1 MLGKRILISAVC
13 LLAMQGAMAQVDG
26 VTGASVQT
34 AGTSC
39 SKDKKVCCKTPAE
52 QLKNRLQKIMDKGI
66 MVGHQDDPV
75 YGTTWKWDEGKSDV
89 LLTTGDYPAVMGFD
103 LGKIELD
110 SKENLDGVPFDR
122 MRQEIIAQ
130 YKRGGIVTLS
140 WHPWNP
146 ATGENAWDPKGD
158 AVAAVLDVDG
168 GAQQQKFDSWLKK
181 VSDFILSLK
190 TNDGKLIPVI
200 FRPWH
205 EMNGGWFWWGANSC
219 TPAQYNQLYANTYH
233 RLTKAGCSNIVWAWS
248 PNLGSEKT
256 VEAFLERFP
265 GDQYVDMVG
274 IDIYEFD
281 NDDATYQ
288 QNLSV
293 SLDVMMAAAKKVGKI
308 PALTETGCR
317 GISQKKDWFTK
328 TLWSVLQK
336 YQVSYV
342 LFWRNAWDKP
352 QEEAYLPGV
361 GDGDIVNDFK
371 AFKKEKKVLFAKDIK
386 KVK

>member
-1 MLGKRILISAVC
+1 MFGKRILISAAC
-13 LLAMQGAMAQVDG
+13 LLVMQGAMAQVDG
-26 VTGASVQT
+26 VSGASVQA

-39 SKDKKVCCKTPAE
+39 SNGIKECCKTPAG
-52 QLKNRLQKIMDKGI
+52 QLKIRLQKLLNKGI

-75 YGTTWKWDEGKSDV
+75 YGTTWKWDQGKSDV

-158 AVAAVLDVDG
+158 AVAAVLDG
-168 GAQQQKFDSWLKK
+168 GAQQQKFDLWIKK

>member
-1 MLGKRILISAVC
+1 MFGKRILISAVC

-26 VTGASVQT
+26 TTGASVQA

-52 QLKNRLQKIMDKGI
+52 QQIIRLQKLLNKGI
-66 MVGHQDDPV
+66 MLGHQDDPV
-75 YGTTWKWDEGKSDV
+75 YGTTWKWDQGKSDV

-130 YKRGGIVTLS
+130 NKRGGIVTLS

-158 AVAAVLDVDG
+158 AVAAVLDG
-168 GAQQQKFDSWLKK
+168 GAQQQKFDAWLKK

-190 TNDGKLIPVI
+190 DKKGNLVPVI

-219 TPAQYNQLYANTYH
+219 TSAQYNQLYAKTY
-233 RLTKAGCSNIVWAWS
+233 RTLTKNGCTNIVCPWCIALAGE
-248 PNLGSEKT
+248 P
-256 VEAFLERFP
+256 
-265 GDQYVDMVG
+265 
-274 IDIYEFD
+274 
-281 NDDATYQ
+281 
-288 QNLSV
+288 
-293 SLDVMMAAAKKVGKI
+293 SLD
-308 PALTETGCR
+308 
-317 GISQKKDWFTK
+317 
-328 TLWSVLQK
+328 
-336 YQVSYV
+336 
-342 LFWRNAWDKP
+342 
-352 QEEAYLPGV
+352 
-361 GDGDIVNDFK
+361 
-371 AFKKEKKVLFAKDIK
+371 
-386 KVK
+386 

>member
-1 MLGKRILISAVC
+1 MFGKRILISAAC
-13 LLAMQGAMAQVDG
+13 LLVMQGAIAQVDG
-26 VTGASVQT
+26 VSGASVQA

-39 SKDKKVCCKTPAE
+39 SNGKKECCKTPAG
-52 QLKNRLQKIMDKGI
+52 QLKIRLQKLLNKGI

-75 YGTTWKWDEGKSDV
+75 YGTTWKWDQGKSDV
-89 LLTTGDYPAVMGFD
+89 LLITGDYPAVMGFD

-110 SKENLDGVPFDR
+110 CKENLDGVPFDR

-158 AVAAVLDVDG
+158 AVATVLAG

-190 TNDGKLIPVI
+190 TNDGKLVPVI

-233 RLTKAGCSNIVWAWS
+233 RLTIAGCSNIVWAWS

-265 GDQYVDMVG
+265 GEQYVDMVG

-281 NDDATYQ
+281 NNDAAYQ
-288 QNLSV
+288 QNLFA

-328 TLWSVLQK
+328 TLWPVLQK

>member
-1 MLGKRILISAVC
+1 MLGKRILSSAVC

-26 VTGASVQT
+26 VTGASVQA
-34 AGTSC
+34 AGASC

-52 QLKNRLQKIMDKGI
+52 QLKNRLQKILNKGI
-66 MVGHQDDPV
+66 MLGHQDDPV
-75 YGTTWKWDEGKSDV
+75 YGTSWKWDEEKSDV

-158 AVAAVLDVDG
+158 AVAAVLDG
-168 GAQQQKFDSWLKK
+168 GAQQQKFDFWIKK

-265 GDQYVDMVG
+265 GEQYVDMVG

-281 NDDATYQ
+281 NDDAAYQ
-288 QNLSV
+288 QNFSA

-328 TLWSVLQK
+328 TLWPVLQK

-386 KVK
+386 KLK

>member
-34 AGTSC
+34 AGTSY

-52 QLKNRLQKIMDKGI
+52 QLKIRLQKLLNKGI

-75 YGTTWKWDEGKSDV
+75 YGTTWKWDQGKSDV

-146 ATGENAWDPKGD
+146 ATDENAWDPKGD
-158 AVAAVLDVDG
+158 AVAAVLEG
-168 GAQQQKFDSWLKK
+168 GAQQKFDSWLKK

-190 TNDGKLIPVI
+190 TNDGKLVPVI

-265 GDQYVDMVG
+265 GEQYVDMVG

-281 NDDATYQ
+281 NNDATYQ
-288 QNLSV
+288 QNLSA
-293 SLDVMMAAAKKVGKI
+293 SLDIMMAAAKKVGKI

>member
-34 AGTSC
+34 AGASC

-52 QLKNRLQKIMDKGI
+52 QLKNRLQTILNKGI
-66 MVGHQDDPV
+66 MLGHQDDPV
-75 YGTTWKWDEGKSDV
+75 SGTSWKWDEGKSDV

-122 MRQEIIAQ
+122 MRLEIIDQ

-158 AVAAVLDVDG
+158 AVAAVLDG

-190 TNDGKLIPVI
+190 TNDGKLVPVI

-265 GDQYVDMVG
+265 GEQYVDMVG

-281 NDDATYQ
+281 NDDAAYQ
-288 QNLSV
+288 QNLSA

-328 TLWSVLQK
+328 TLWPVLQK

-361 GDGDIVNDFK
+361 GDGGIVNDFK

>member
-39 SKDKKVCCKTPAE
+39 SKDKKVCCKTSAE

-66 MVGHQDDPV
+66 MVGHQDDPM
-75 YGTTWKWDEGKSDV
+75 YGTTWKWDLGKSDV

-158 AVAAVLDVDG
+158 AVAAVLDG
-168 GAQQQKFDSWLKK
+168 GVQQQKFDCWLKK

-265 GDQYVDMVG
+265 GEQYVDMVG

-281 NDDATYQ
+281 NDDAAYQ
-288 QNLSV
+288 QNLSA
-293 SLDVMMAAAKKVGKI
+293 SLDVMLAAAKKVGKI

-328 TLWSVLQK
+328 TLWPVLQK

-361 GDGDIVNDFK
+361 GDGDIVIDFK
-371 AFKKEKKVLFAKDIK
+371 AFKKEKKVLFAKDIA
-386 KVK
+386 KVKK

>member
-1 MLGKRILISAVC
+1 MVLKKYLLSAAC

-26 VTGASVQT
+26 VTGASVQ
-34 AGTSC
+34 AANTSC
-39 SKDKKVCCKTPAE
+39 CKGKKDCSKTPAE
-52 QLKNRLQKIMDKGI
+52 QLKTRLQKLLSKGI
-66 MVGHQDDPV
+66 MLGHQDDSV

-158 AVAAVLDVDG
+158 AVAAVLDG
-168 GAQQQKFDSWLKK
+168 GAQQQKFDFWIKK

-265 GDQYVDMVG
+265 GEQYVDMVG

-281 NDDATYQ
+281 NDDAAYQ
-288 QNLSV
+288 QNLSA
-293 SLDVMMAAAKKVGKI
+293 SLDVMLAAAKKVGKI

-328 TLWSVLQK
+328 TLWPVLQK

-361 GDGDIVNDFK
+361 GDGAIVNDFK
-371 AFKKEKKVLFAKDIK
+371 AFKNEKKVLFVKNIK

>member
-1 MLGKRILISAVC
+1 ML
-13 LLAMQGAMAQVDG
+13 
-26 VTGASVQT
+26 
-34 AGTSC
+34 
-39 SKDKKVCCKTPAE
+39 
-52 QLKNRLQKIMDKGI
+52 
-66 MVGHQDDPV
+66 GHQDDPV
-75 YGTTWKWDEGKSDV
+75 YGTTWKWDLGKSDV
-89 LLTTGDYPAVMGFD
+89 LLATGDYPAVMGFD

-158 AVAAVLDVDG
+158 AVAAVMDG
-168 GAQQQKFDSWLKK
+168 GVQQQKFDSWLKK

-265 GDQYVDMVG
+265 GEQYVDMVG

-281 NDDATYQ
+281 NDDAAYQ
-288 QNLSV
+288 QNLSA
-293 SLDVMMAAAKKVGKI
+293 SLDVMLAAAKKVGKI

-328 TLWSVLQK
+328 TLWPVLQK

-371 AFKKEKKVLFAKDIK
+371 AFKKEKKVLFVKDIV
-386 KVK
+386 KVKK

>member
-1 MLGKRILISAVC
+1 MFGKRILISAVW

-39 SKDKKVCCKTPAE
+39 SKDKKECCKTPAG
-52 QLKNRLQKIMDKGI
+52 QLKIRLQKLLNKGI

-75 YGTTWKWDEGKSDV
+75 YGTTWKWDQGKSDV
-89 LLTTGDYPAVMGFD
+89 LLITGDYPAVMGFD

-158 AVAAVLDVDG
+158 AVATVLDG

-190 TNDGKLIPVI
+190 TNDGKLVPVI

-233 RLTKAGCSNIVWAWS
+233 RLTIAGCSNIVWAWS

-265 GDQYVDMVG
+265 GEQYVDMVG

-281 NDDATYQ
+281 NNDAAYQ
-288 QNLSV
+288 LNLSA

-328 TLWSVLQK
+328 TLWPVLQK